1 MIDRQIVFEIHRLK
15 NEGCSNR
22 KIAGIMG
29 INRQT
34 VSKYIRN
41 PDSAVL
47 KTVKRSNELEPYY
60 ELIDQFLEIG
70 L

>member
-1 MIDRQIVFEIHRLK
+1 MVDRKTVFEIHRLK

-34 VSKYIRN
+34 VSKYIR
-41 PDSAVL
+41 
-47 KTVKRSNELEPYY
+47 
-60 ELIDQFLEIG
+60 
-70 L
+70 